1 MPEVTRWQGH
11 VVAILRS
18 SNFRSS
24 LGNHEYDRTIGVIRL
39 LCDVSMFGIGRR
51 KRNSSRP
58 PSTIHSGNP
67 PAPVF
72 RLVVPRCRIG
82 SRIPTTSL
90 PSAVSCGGFPSTRN
104 FDRLGRRQ
112 CRMICAVK
120 DGAWLIQ
127 SLSIAG
133 LDWPGTF
140 EASAVMRTREI
151 PTGIA
156 DNA

>member
-11 VVAILRS
+11 VVAISCS

-51 KRNSSRP
+51 KRNSNRP

-82 SRIPTTSL
+82 SRIPATSL
-90 PSAVSCGGFPSTRN
+90 PWAVSCGGFPSTRN
-104 FDRLGRRQ
+104 FDRPPPGKRQ
-112 CRMICAVK
+112 CRMIGAVK

-127 SLSIAG
+127 TLVRSTPPNFLRSG
-133 LDWPGTF
+133 PEGDSRRP
-140 EASAVMRTREI
+140 TRS
-151 PTGIA
+151 
-156 DNA
+156 

>member
-1 MPEVTRWQGH
+1 MTRWQGRI
-11 VVAILRS
+11 VAISCS
-18 SNFRSS
+18 SNFCSS
-24 LGNHEYDRTIGVIRL
+24 LGNHECAQAVGVKLFR
-39 LCDVSMFGIGRR
+39 DVSMFGIGRR
-51 KRNSSRP
+51 KRNSNRP
-58 PSTIHSGNP
+58 PSTIHSGNL
-67 PAPVF
+67 PARVF
-72 RLVVPRCRIG
+72 RLVEPRCRIG

-104 FDRLGRRQ
+104 FDRLGKRQ

-140 EASAVMRTREI
+140 EASAVTRTREI